1 MTPSKNRATTD
12 TEKENGWFARS
23 RITRQKLISTAFKL
37 IAQKGVKSLSVAAVA
52 REAGIT
58 RPGAYY
64 HFSDRD
70 ALLEAVRNE
79 TDRQLVRTVA
89 GSKTDENLY
98 TQAADLTAAD
108 EDMVFLR
115 IQRMLD
121 QGCDDLIISS
131 RQRGIKR
138 LQREGHLQANVDADM
153 AAIIS
158 SSTLI
163 SSFLVITEFKQK
175 NQKHKQAK
183 IYGKTIHDLLWYGAL
198 KEDLLK
204 NWPDEFDLIPTYS
217 PTADDPRNKPIS
229 ELTET
234 TDARKI
240 KALETRK
247 LLIDTAME
255 LMAEV
260 GEEAVSVSEVARR
273 AGITRPGS
281 YYHFKKKENLIAA
294 LEEKLDKELLYTL
307 DRSFATRESF
317 EGAADISTED
327 LSLLKIR
334 IQQMLKNGVSQD
346 PLIDHYKNLFN
357 WHHDNGYLKKDRDP
371 DMAAVITATATLV
384 GLYLVISQADSIEGR
399 RALAKRFRKTYKAF
413 VFNGLF
419 NPEIEKL
426 WPSAPTPE

>member
-1 MTPSKNRATTD
+1 MTLSKNQATTD

-131 RQRGIKR
+131 RQRGIER
-138 LQREGHLQANVDADM
+138 LEREGHLQADVYADM

-158 SSTLI
+158 STTLI
-163 SSFLVITEFKQK
+163 SSFLVIREFKQK

-183 IYGKTIHDLLWYGAL
+183 IYGKNIHDLLWYGAL
-198 KEDLLK
+198 KEKLLK
-204 NWPDEFDLIPTYS
+204 NWKDAFELFPTYS
-217 PTADDPRNKPIS
+217 PTEKEPQNRPIS
-229 ELTET
+229 ELTEP
-234 TDARKI
+234 TDARRI
-240 KALETRK
+240 KSKETRK
-247 LLIDTAME
+247 LLMDAAME

-273 AGITRPGS
+273 AGVTRPGT
-281 YYHFKKKENLIAA
+281 YYHFKKKEDLIAA
-294 LEEKLDKELLYTL
+294 VEEKLDKELLYTL
-307 DRSFATRESF
+307 DRSFVTRESF

-327 LSLLKIR
+327 LSLLRIR
-334 IQQMLKNGVSQD
+334 IQRMLKNGVSQD

-357 WHHDNGYLKKDRDP
+357 WHHDNGYLKEGRDT
-371 DMAAVITATATLV
+371 DMAAVITATASLV
-384 GLYLVISQADSIEGR
+384 GLYLVISQADSIEDR
-399 RALAKRFRKTYKAF
+399 QALAKRYRKTFKSF